1 MSDSGGSPWY
11 ETFDDIFWLTIS
23 GSFFGFLAVMLRA
36 CLKSRCTRISFCG
49 LECNRD
55 LSKEVDTSDI
65 KLDINPVPK
74 REEALSRTSSA
85 NLSDFKEVQP
95 QPMAMEEGRV

>member
-1 MSDSGGSPWY
+1 MSDTGNPPWY
-11 ETFDDIFWLTIS
+11 ETFDDIFWLTVS

-36 CLKSRCTRISFCG
+36 CLKSRCTRISCCG

-65 KLDINPVPK
+65 QLEAQPVP
-74 REEALSRTSSA
+74 RRAEPLSRTSSD
-85 NLSDFKEVQP
+85 NLSEFKDVQP
-95 QPMAMEEGRV
+95 IEMMEEGLA